1 MKDKQQYL
9 QDTIDVLNNLK
20 YSDICEIVKEEHL
33 VLILDEILTELG
45 GENVSVKNSFNGFS
59 IFRKTIIREE
69 GLDPTTKINLLK
81 AIV

>member
-59 IFRKTIIREE
+59 IFRKTNIREE